1 MSVQRDDRERN
12 EERPVGREPADHAL
26 RSGPAAA
33 DATSGRA
40 RGEPV
45 SSGHEV
51 PALQVVWDNVWVRSV
66 SYVAGALFLAY
77 ALWRFRSG
85 YAFALEVGVIG
96 FIIAYVLN
104 PLVSALMRLR
114 MRRGFAVALVY
125 LLLLLVLAFGSVVV
139 SQVVIETGRFV
150 TLVPA
155 GFESLTATIGRVQE
169 WFAGWLER
177 LPDFL
182 GNAGGAVEDGSEIA
196 VQVQE
201 QVVAFLQKLGASLA
215 DFLENLIQGGPGMV
229 LSGATAVI
237 STTFQIALIL
247 IAGAYFLYDFPRF
260 AAAFRRVVPV
270 RHRPLVSDLME
281 KADLAVGGYLRG
293 QLLITLMLGVL
304 IWIGLTILGVP
315 LATAIAFVAAV
326 FNLIPYL
333 GPIIGVIPAV
343 LLAFTVGPWT
353 AVLTAAV
360 FLVANQI
367 EGNVL
372 SPLILSRSTNLHP
385 ITVMLAIMTGLG
397 LLGLLGALLAV
408 PTVALVK
415 VVLEEYLLTRP
426 AFRDVPPPLVAEEL
440 GSDEA

>member
-1 MSVQRDDRERN
+1 
-12 EERPVGREPADHAL
+12 
-26 RSGPAAA
+26 
-33 DATSGRA
+33 
-40 RGEPV
+40 
-45 SSGHEV
+45 
-51 PALQVVWDNVWVRSV
+51 
-66 SYVAGALFLAY
+66 
-77 ALWRFRSG
+77 
-85 YAFALEVGVIG
+85 
-96 FIIAYVLN
+96 
-104 PLVSALMRLR
+104 
-114 MRRGFAVALVY
+114 
-125 LLLLLVLAFGSVVV
+125 
-139 SQVVIETGRFV
+139 
-150 TLVPA
+150 
-155 GFESLTATIGRVQE
+155 
-169 WFAGWLER
+169 
-177 LPDFL
+177 
-182 GNAGGAVEDGSEIA
+182 
-196 VQVQE
+196 
-201 QVVAFLQKLGASLA
+201 
-215 DFLENLIQGGPGMV
+215 
-229 LSGATAVI
+229 
-237 STTFQIALIL
+237 
-247 IAGAYFLYDFPRF
+247 
-260 AAAFRRVVPV
+260 
-270 RHRPLVSDLME
+270 
-281 KADLAVGGYLRG
+281 
-293 QLLITLMLGVL
+293 
-304 IWIGLTILGVP
+304 ILGVP

>member
-1 MSVQRDDRERN
+1 MSVRDEDR
-12 EERPVGREPADHAL
+12 VHG
-26 RSGPAAA
+26 
-33 DATSGRA
+33 T
-40 RGEPV
+40 
-45 SSGHEV
+45 
-51 PALQVVWDNVWVRSV
+51 PALQVIWQNVWVRAV
-66 SYVAGALFLAY
+66 TYVGGGLFLAFV
-77 ALWRFRSG
+77 LWRFRSG
-85 YAFALEVGVIG
+85 YAFALEVGLIG
-96 FIIAYVLN
+96 FVIAYVLN
-104 PLVSALMRLR
+104 PLVGVLMRLR
-114 MRRGFAVALVY
+114 IRRGFAVVLVY
-125 LLLLLVLAFGSVVV
+125 LLLLLILAFGSVVV

-155 GFESLTATIGRVQE
+155 GFESLAATFGRVQT

-177 LPDFL
+177 LPEFL
-182 GNAGGAVEDGSEIA
+182 RGAAGAADDGGAFAD
-196 VQVQE
+196 QVQE
-201 QVVAFLQKLGASLA
+201 QIVAFLQQLGASLA
-215 DFLENLIQGGPGMV
+215 RFLEQIIEGGPGMV
-229 LSGATAVI
+229 LTGATAVI

-270 RHRPLVSDLME
+270 RHRPLIADLME
-281 KADLAVGGYLRG
+281 KADVAVGGYLRG

-304 IWIGLTILGVP
+304 IWIGLSLLGVP

-353 AVLTAAV
+353 ALFTAVV

-385 ITVMLAIMTGLG
+385 ITVMLAIMAGLG

-408 PTVALVK
+408 PTVALAK

-426 AFRDVPPPLVAEEL
+426 AFQEVPPLTVV
-440 GSDEA
+440 DEPGGDAG

>member
-1 MSVQRDDRERN
+1 HASAAAGGCARLGAVSVQRDDPERN
-12 EERPVGREPADHAL
+12 EERPVGREPADHAP

-45 SSGHEV
+45 PSGHEV
-51 PALQVVWDNVWVRSV
+51 PALQVVWENVWVRSV

-77 ALWRFRSG
+77 ALWRIRSG

-182 GNAGGAVEDGSEIA
+182 GNAGGAVEDGS
-196 VQVQE
+196 
-201 QVVAFLQKLGASLA
+201 
-215 DFLENLIQGGPGMV
+215 
-229 LSGATAVI
+229 
-237 STTFQIALIL
+237 
-247 IAGAYFLYDFPRF
+247 
-260 AAAFRRVVPV
+260 
-270 RHRPLVSDLME
+270 
-281 KADLAVGGYLRG
+281 
-293 QLLITLMLGVL
+293 
-304 IWIGLTILGVP
+304 
-315 LATAIAFVAAV
+315 
-326 FNLIPYL
+326 
-333 GPIIGVIPAV
+333 
-343 LLAFTVGPWT
+343 
-353 AVLTAAV
+353 
-360 FLVANQI
+360 
-367 EGNVL
+367 
-372 SPLILSRSTNLHP
+372 
-385 ITVMLAIMTGLG
+385 
-397 LLGLLGALLAV
+397 
-408 PTVALVK
+408 
-415 VVLEEYLLTRP
+415 
-426 AFRDVPPPLVAEEL
+426 
-440 GSDEA
+440 

>member
-1 MSVQRDDRERN
+1 MRPDDMPTERTV
-12 EERPVGREPADHAL
+12 PEPRAAEPGAPGQAPGPEAHA
-26 RSGPAAA
+26 STGGGFGGS
-33 DATSGRA
+33 D
-40 RGEPV
+40 
-45 SSGHEV
+45 V
-51 PALQVVWDNVWVRSV
+51 PALYVVWSNVWVRAV
-66 SYVAGALFLAY
+66 GYVAGSLFLAFV
-77 ALWRFRSG
+77 LWRFRSG

-104 PLVSALMRLR
+104 PLVGALMRLR
-114 MRRGFAVALVY
+114 IRRGFAVALVY
-125 LLLLLVLAFGSVVV
+125 LLLLLLIAFGSVVV
-139 SQVVIETGRFV
+139 SQVVLETGRFV
-150 TLVPA
+150 QLVPA
-155 GFESLTATIGRVQE
+155 AFENLSATFGSVQA

-182 GNAGGAVEDGSEIA
+182 GDRLGGADEGGAIA
-196 VQVQE
+196 E
-201 QVVAFLQKLGASLA
+201 QVRQEIVAFLQQLGSSLA
-215 DFLENLIQGGPGMV
+215 RFLEELVQGGPGM
-229 LSGATAVI
+229 LLTGATAVI

-260 AAAFRRVVPV
+260 VAAFRRLVPV
-270 RHRPLVSDLME
+270 RHRPLVEDLME

-293 QLLITLMLGVL
+293 QLLITTTLGVL
-304 IWIGLTILGVP
+304 IWVGLSILGVP

-343 LLAFTVGPWT
+343 LLGFTVGPWT
-353 AVLTAAV
+353 ALLAAAV

-385 ITVMLAIMTGLG
+385 VTVMLAIMAGLG

-408 PTVALVK
+408 PTVALAK
-415 VVLEEYLLTRP
+415 VVMEEYLLGRP
-426 AFRDVPPPLVAEEL
+426 AFQEVPPPLVADDT
-440 GSDEA
+440 DEV

>member
-1 MSVQRDDRERN
+1 MSVQRDDTESN
-12 EERPVGREPADHAL
+12 EERTVLREPE
-26 RSGPAAA
+26 A
-33 DATSGRA
+33 DATRQHAGTTNAAPDPAMGGRA
-40 RGEPV
+40 AGA
-45 SSGHEV
+45 HDL

-66 SYVAGALFLAY
+66 SYVGGALFLAY

-104 PLVSALMRLR
+104 PLVGAMMRLR
-114 MRRGFAVALVY
+114 IRRGFAVALVY

-155 GFESLTATIGRVQE
+155 GFESLTATIGSMQR

-182 GNAGGAVEDGSEIA
+182 GNAGGAVEDGSAIA
-196 VQVQE
+196 DQVQE
-201 QVVAFLQKLGASLA
+201 QIVAFLQQLGASLA
-215 DFLENLIQGGPGMV
+215 DFLEQLIQGGPGML

-260 AAAFRRVVPV
+260 AAAFRRVIPV

-281 KADLAVGGYLRG
+281 KADVAVGGYLRG

-353 AVLTAAV
+353 ALLTAAV

-385 ITVMLAIMTGLG
+385 ITVMLAIITGLG

-426 AFRDVPPPLVAEEL
+426 AFRDVPPPLVADEL